1 MKLFADTANIKEI
14 EQLLESGAI
23 QGITTNPSLLA
34 KEPKTDFYSHIQKIC
49 NLCTAYGVDLPISV
63 EVFATEPDKMIDQAI
78 EISKKVQY
86 KNLNIK
92 IPVGFNELK
101 VIHKLSQNGIRVN
114 CTCCFTET
122 QLELAALSGARYVS
136 LFYNRLKD
144 VGGNP
149 EEVLKRVRKFIDN
162 NGLDC
167 EIIAGSIRNPYD
179 LSDCWNAGS
188 HIVTAGY
195 SVIQKATAHVKTD
208 ESIEGFLKDFEAW
221 IK

>member
-1 MKLFADTANIKEI
+1 MVIYRKYVT
-14 EQLLESGAI
+14 
-23 QGITTNPSLLA
+23 
-34 KEPKTDFYSHIQKIC
+34 
-49 NLCTAYGVDLPISV
+49 LCTAYGVDLPISV

-195 SVIQKATAHVKTD
+195 NVIQKATAHVKTD